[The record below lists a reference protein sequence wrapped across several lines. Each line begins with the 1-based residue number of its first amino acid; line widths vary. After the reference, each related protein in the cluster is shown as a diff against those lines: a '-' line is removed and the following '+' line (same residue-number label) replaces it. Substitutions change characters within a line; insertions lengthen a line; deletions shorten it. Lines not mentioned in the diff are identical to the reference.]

1 MRNERCDAALVT
13 GSLRESLSAFRAVF
27 ANRDLRRLQLAG
39 AGSVIG
45 NWSYG
50 IALAVYAYREGG
62 AAAVGLLGVVR
73 LLPSALGAPF
83 ISQLAD
89 RFRRQRVM
97 LVSDLVRLALMGAIA
112 AAIGLDAPVAV
123 VFGLA
128 ALSGLAGTAFRP
140 AQAALLPT
148 LARTPRELTA
158 ANVAASTIDSLGS
171 FVGPALGGLLLVV
184 ASPAWV
190 VGFNALTFVWS
201 TLLVA
206 GVRGEGAGARPRRAR
221 GSALD
226 EATAGFRAIGAE
238 PRVRV
243 LVALYGAQTFV
254 DGARPVLVVTAA
266 FSMLEIGESGVGFL
280 NSALGVGG
288 LLGAVLSVGLVG
300 RARLGTDFAIG
311 LALWGGGLAL
321 VGVWP
326 EAAAALFFLAVLGI
340 GNTLVDVAGYT
351 LLQRAAPDEVLARVF
366 GALDSLLL
374 GTAVLGA
381 LVAPLAIELVG
392 IRAAVVG
399 LGGLLPLLAVLA
411 WARLR
416 ALDAAGAPADV
427 DLLRAVPMLAPLP
440 LATLE
445 QLAGALVRVSAAAG
459 EEIVR
464 AGDGGDRFYVIAG
477 GELEVDTADG
487 PRALGP
493 GDYFGEIALLRDVPR
508 TTTVRAVTAADLLA
522 LEREDFLAAVTGNA
536 ASAEAAD
543 AVVSARL
550 GAGPRSELGM

>member
-1 MRNERCDAALVT
+1 MT
-13 GSLRESLSAFRAVF
+13 GSFRESVSALRAVL

-50 IALAVYAYREGG
+50 IALAVWAYEEGG

-73 LLPSALGAPF
+73 MLPAALGAPF
-83 ISQLAD
+83 VAQLAD
-89 RFRRQRVM
+89 RYPRQRVM
-97 LVSDLVRLALMGAIA
+97 LVSDVVRLVLMVAIAGAIA
-112 AAIGLDAPVAV
+112 FDTPVAL
-123 VFGLA
+123 VF
-128 ALSGLAGTAFRP
+128 ALTAVSGLAGTAFRP
-140 AQAALLPT
+140 AQAALLPA
-148 LARTPRELTA
+148 LARDPRELTA

-171 FVGPALGGLLLVV
+171 FVGPALAGLLLVA

-190 VGFNALTFVWS
+190 VGFNALTFAWS

-206 GVRGEGAGARPRRAR
+206 GVRGVDAPPRARAR
-221 GSALD
+221 GTAFG

-238 PRVRV
+238 PRVRL
-243 LVALYGAQTFV
+243 LVGLYGAQTFV

-266 FSMLEIGESGVGFL
+266 FSLLEIGQSGVGFL

-300 RARLGTDFAIG
+300 RARLGSDFAIG

-321 VGVWP
+321 LGVWP
-326 EAAAALFFLAVLGI
+326 QAAAALFFLAVLGV
-340 GNTLVDVAGYT
+340 GNTLVDVSGYT

-381 LVAPLAIELVG
+381 LAAPLAIELLG
-392 IRAAVVG
+392 ARAAVIA
-399 LGGLLPLLAVLA
+399 LGGLLPLLAVLT

-416 ALDAAGAPADV
+416 TLDATRAPAELE
-427 DLLRAVPMLAPLP
+427 LLRGVPMFAPLP
-440 LATLE
+440 PPTLE
-445 QLAGALVRVSAAAG
+445 QLASALVPVRVAAG
-459 EEIVR
+459 EVVLR
-464 AGDGGDRFYVIAG
+464 AGDPGDRFYVVVEG
-477 GELEVDTADG
+477 VLEVEGVREA
-487 PRALGP
+487 RR
-493 GDYFGEIALLRDVPR
+493 GDFFGEIALLRDVPR
-508 TTTVRAVTAADLLA
+508 TATVRAVSDAELLA
-522 LEREDFLAAVTGNA
+522 LERDDFLAAVTGQA
-536 ASAEAAD
+536 ESAEAAD

-550 GAGPRSELGM
+550 GAPRAELGM